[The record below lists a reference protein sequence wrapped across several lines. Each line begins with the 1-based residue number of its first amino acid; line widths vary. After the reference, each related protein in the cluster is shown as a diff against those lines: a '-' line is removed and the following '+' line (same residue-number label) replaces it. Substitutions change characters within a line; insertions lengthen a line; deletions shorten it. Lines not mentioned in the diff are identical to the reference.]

1 MGREG
6 RVERRTAETEVSLRL
21 LVDGKG
27 EARISTG
34 IPFMDHMLTLF
45 SKHGFFDIDL
55 EAKGDLAV
63 DFHHTVDDIGISLG
77 RAFKEALGDF
87 NKIRRYGSATIPM
100 DEVLVTVAID
110 LSNRPY
116 LIYNVPKVQER
127 VGGFDWELL
136 PGFFKGF
143 ADHLGCTL
151 HINLHYGTNA
161 HHIAEAIFKAFSK
174 ALDSATTIEP
184 RLEGVL
190 STKGVL

>member
-1 MGREG
+1 MGREA
-6 RVERRTAETEVSLRL
+6 RVESKTAETEISLKL

-34 IPFMDHMLTLF
+34 IPFMDHMVTLF
-45 SKHGFFDIDL
+45 SKHGFFDMEL
-55 EAKGDLAV
+55 TAKGDLAV
-63 DFHHTVDDIGISLG
+63 DFHHTVDDMGISLG

-87 NKIRRYGSATIPM
+87 GRIRRYGWATIPM
-100 DEVLVTVAID
+100 DEVLITVALD
-110 LSNRPY
+110 LSNRPH
-116 LIYNVPKVQER
+116 LIYNVPRVQEK

-136 PGFFKGF
+136 SGFFKGF

-161 HHIAEAIFKAFSK
+161 HHIAEAIFKAFAK
-174 ALDSATTIEP
+174 ALDSAATIEP

-190 STKGVL
+190 STKGML